1 MKRFAIGLM
10 TGFLLATCIFL
21 PVWKRERNVSW
32 QSGKSSGSIDGR
44 RLAADAIEKE
54 FGRVD
59 SETPYKVL
67 FSVKTTD
74 VVSIETNG
82 VKTVRVIP

>member
-1 MKRFAIGLM
+1 MKRFALGVLVGL
-10 TGFLLATCIFL
+10 LLASCGFIPL
-21 PVWKRERNVSW
+21 WRWERQAGW
-32 QSGKSSGSIDGR
+32 QSGKNAGVIEGR
-44 RLAADAIEKE
+44 FLAADALEKE

-59 SETPYKVL
+59 SKATCKVL

-74 VVSIETNG
+74 VVAIETNG